1 MISWQQALREKQVTE
16 RARFHILCS
25 KVFRAFKK
33 RTSMVE
39 RKQLVQLA
47 CAQHIETVRQK
58 LVMAK
63 WKAYV
68 HEVQK
73 YRNFQLAVFT
83 RFDLF
88 K

>member
-1 MISWQQALREKQVTE
+1 MEGGGDGAQALVVATLEHGLEVTD
-16 RARFHILCS
+16 AMMKFA
-25 KVFRAFKK
+25 AFS
-33 RTSMVE
+33 RVE

-68 HEVQK
+68 HEIQK